1 MVHISF
7 ALIFPQSLY
16 ETRTYECYWWFCRIY
31 EFENFLEKICS
42 NWNDDICEFPK
53 KKQIWLTGFFCFP
66 LLLNL
71 QVDSARRHGI
81 LLEAMQV
88 LTESWE
94 LEIETENHSPTLPI
108 SPPPH
113 TIISPP
119 LLRNC
124 SPQLTLPP
132 PIPMP
137 LAPLLRH
144 CSWISLLRQQCPWGY
159 PGLGSIHA
167 LALAACP
174 WRRALALAAAFLGLG
189 CVPMGLPWPWQHA
202 CLGFGC
208 VPMMMCLRLG
218 YCMPS
223 PWLRAHRAA
232 LSTAACIPWICDG
245 RAT

>member
-1 MVHISF
+1 MVHISYFLRVCTKHKHMSVAGGF
-7 ALIFPQSLY
+7 AKFMNLKIFWTKFVPIEMMTFVNSQ
-16 ETRTYECYWWFCRIY
+16 
-31 EFENFLEKICS
+31 
-42 NWNDDICEFPK
+42 

-71 QVDSARRHGI
+71 QVDNARRHGI
-81 LLEAMQV
+81 LLEAMQA
-88 LTESWE
+88 LTKSWE

-137 LAPLLRH
+137 LAPLPHH
-144 CSWISLLRQQCPWGY
+144 CSWISLLRQQCPWGCL
-159 PGLGSIHA
+159 GLGSIHA

-174 WRRALALAAAFLGLG
+174 WQHAFVLATACLGLG

-208 VPMMMCLRLG
+208 LLMAMCLRFG
-218 YCMPS
+218 CYMPS